1 MSISTNAMTR
11 AVKRP
16 SRPTIDSVTDS
27 VPPYTGVVPKGG
39 LTNDSRPKMSGRG
52 DAGSTIHILV
62 DGREVGTVVVAANG
76 TWNFTLPKAL
86 ADGEY
91 RLTVRASNDA
101 GLSVPSTSYG
111 IQVDTTPPSQPK
123 VETATDGKQP
133 VVSGR
138 SEAYSK
144 VTVYEGTKVLG
155 TVTTNEDGTWSFQL
169 PSGLSGGK
177 HVLTV
182 TAMDPAGNTSIASA
196 AYEVTVE
203 AVTSPAPTPVA
214 TAILDNL
221 GRDSGSSNADRVT
234 NDGTAG
240 RLLSG
245 RLSATLPAGQKVQ
258 VSTDGGKTWQDAL
271 MKSDGTWVA
280 IDPNAHAG
288 KWTVQTRV
296 VNADGMSGP
305 LKAYDVELDTTAPGA
320 PASATRSGNVIDVS
334 LAGKGMSAGDMVNV
348 MIGDHRITYTLTAAD
363 IAAGRVKVAI
373 PANIAATIDEHASY
387 GVALVDGSGNISDY
401 LVTRYVEVTA
411 GAGSHA
417 GIDFK
422 VVDFNSEKPRD
433 LGASGIPVNFGTFS
447 LSLDPTIKDQGIRQ
461 AGGSAVAGD
470 IKPKAGE
477 TGLLIATR
485 NGKFFLNDGAHAQA
499 LTIDIGFT
507 YTTSRSFAIDF
518 LDDAGTLVYRYIL
531 SKDGYRATAGEINS
545 HHILLP
551 DDLQFSSFFIS
562 MNTGGAAYYPASGAG
577 MIWIDNVGFAG
588 GSFGTIAPDVGVTF
602 NDEKPRDLGASGI
615 PVNFGTFSLSL
626 DATIKDQGIRL
637 AGGGAVAGD
646 IKPKAGETGLLIAT
660 RNAKFFLNDGEHAQG
675 LNIDIGFS
683 YTGVWTY
690 AIDFLDDAGTLVY
703 RHLLSK
709 EGNKTVA
716 GEIDSYHIL
725 LPDDL
730 QFSSF
735 FISMNTGGAAYYPAS
750 AGGMVWI
757 DNIGFSG
764 GTFAKSKWETTTEI
778 VPPADV
784 QHVADTA
791 DGAYYGAADGS
802 EFQVDH
808 VSYFSGGNSGIHGGA
823 GTDTLKLTGA
833 GQVLDLSK
841 LFNVDGHDKIS
852 SIEII
857 DITGT
862 GNNTLKLS
870 MGDVLELGHKDLF
883 HVDGHTQLMVNGNSG
898 DRVELSNMSG
908 LEAGGWTKEGTVA
921 VNGSAYVVYENT
933 ALNVELLVQSAV
945 TTQLV

>member
-1 MSISTNAMTR
+1 MSTNAMAR

-16 SRPTIDSVTDS
+16 SRPTIDTVTDS
-27 VPPYTGVVPKGG
+27 VPPYDGVVPKGG
-39 LTNDSRPKMSGRG
+39 LTNDSRPKMNGRG

-62 DGREVGTVVVAANG
+62 DGREVGTAVVAANG

-86 ADGEY
+86 TDGEY

-177 HVLTV
+177 HVLIV

-258 VSTDGGKTWQDAL
+258 VSTDGGKTWQHAL

-320 PASATRSGNVIDVS
+320 PASATRSDNVIEVS
-334 LAGKGMSAGDMVNV
+334 FAGKGAMAGDMVNV

-363 IAAGRVKVAI
+363 ITAGRVKVTI
-373 PANIAATIDEHASY
+373 PANIATTIDEHASY
-387 GVALVDGSGNISDY
+387 GVALVDRSGNISDY
-401 LVTRYVEVTA
+401 LVTKFTEKHFE
-411 GAGSHA
+411 GNENS
-417 GIDFK
+417 GISYK
-422 VVDFNSEKPRD
+422 TTDFNIESPREIVGGMPLD
-433 LGASGIPVNFGTFS
+433 FGVFTAVLAKTTSVNGQK
-447 LSLDPTIKDQGIRQ
+447 IDQGIRVK
-461 AGGSAVAGD
+461 GGSGPDANEVGLVFSLQET
-470 IKPKAGE
+470 PK
-477 TGLLIATR
+477 
-485 NGKFFLNDGAHAQA
+485 FYLNKGAHAQA
-499 LTIDIGFT
+499 VSFDLDN
-507 YTTSRSFAIDF
+507 RSGYILMARFY
-518 LDDAGTLVYRYIL
+518 DDAGNLIHKQYLYGPEQGSQI
-531 SKDGYRATAGEINS
+531 AAGLHTYQIV
-545 HHILLP
+545 LP
-551 DDLQFSSFFIS
+551 DALQFSSFTIGWYAK
-562 MNTGGAAYYPASGAG
+562 NEGALPASTATA
-577 MIWIDNVGFAG
+577 WIDNIGFAG
-588 GSFGTIAPDVGVTF
+588 GSFGVVAPAAQVEF
-602 NDEKPRDLGASGI
+602 NKEQPREIGGGT
-615 PVNFGTFSLSL
+615 PVDFGLFTAVLAKTTL
-626 DATIKDQGIRL
+626 VNGQKIDQGIRVKGGSGPDANEVGL
-637 AGGGAVAGD
+637 VFSLQETPKFYLNNGAHAGGVNFDLDNRSGYILMARFYDDTGNLIYKQYLYGPEQGNQID
-646 IKPKAGETGLLIAT
+646 TGL
-660 RNAKFFLNDGEHAQG
+660 H
-675 LNIDIGFS
+675 
-683 YTGVWTY
+683 TY
-690 AIDFLDDAGTLVY
+690 QIV
-703 RHLLSK
+703 
-709 EGNKTVA
+709 
-716 GEIDSYHIL
+716 
-725 LPDDL
+725 LPDAL

-735 FISMNTGGAAYYPAS
+735 TIGWYAKNEGALPAS
-750 AGGMVWI
+750 PATAWI

-764 GTFAKSKWETTTEI
+764 GSFATTTWETITEI

-784 QHVADTA
+784 QHVSDTA

-841 LFNVDGHDKIS
+841 LINVDGHDKIS

-870 MGDVLELGHKDLF
+870 MSDVLELGHKDLF
-883 HVDGHTQLMVNGNSG
+883 LVDGHTQLMVNGNSG
-898 DRVELSNMSG
+898 DRVDLSDMSG

-933 ALNVELLVQSAV
+933 ALNVELLVQSTV

>member
-348 MIGDHRITYTLTAAD
+348 MIGDHRIAYTLTAAD

-461 AGGSAVAGD
+461 AGGSPVAGK
-470 IKPKAGE
+470 IKPEVGE
-477 TGLLIATR
+477 TGLLIAA
-485 NGKFFLNDGAHAQA
+485 NKAKFFLNDGAHAQA
-499 LTIDIGFT
+499 LTIDIGINSSN
-507 YTTSRSFAIDF
+507 YWNYAIDF
-518 LDDAGTLVYRYIL
+518 LDETGSLVYRYFL
-531 SKDGYRATAGEINS
+531 TKDGSKVAAGEINS
-545 HHILLP
+545 YHIVMP
-551 DDLQFSSFFIS
+551 NDLEFSSFILS
-562 MNTGGAAYYPASGAG
+562 VSGGGPYVPAEGSGF
-577 MIWIDNVGFAG
+577 WIDNIGFSG
-588 GSFGTIAPDVGVTF
+588 GSFSTIAPDVDVTF
-602 NDEKPRDLGASGI
+602 NGEKPRDLGASGI
-615 PVNFGTFSLSL
+615 PINFGAFSLSL
-626 DATIKDQGIRL
+626 DPTIKDQGIRQ
-637 AGGGAVAGD
+637 AGGSPIAGK
-646 IKPKAGETGLLIAT
+646 IKPEVGETGLLISA
-660 RNAKFFLNDGEHAQG
+660 NKAKFFLNDGAHAQG
-675 LNIDIGFS
+675 LKIDIGITS
-683 YTGVWTY
+683 SIYWNY
-690 AIDFLDDAGTLVY
+690 AIDFLDDSGSLVY
-703 RHLLSK
+703 RHFLTKDGSK
-709 EGNKTVA
+709 VAA
-716 GEIDSYHIL
+716 GEINSYHIV
-725 LPDDL
+725 LPNDL
-730 QFSSF
+730 EFSSF
-735 FISMNTGGAAYYPAS
+735 IFSMSGGGPYLPAE
-750 AGGMVWI
+750 GPGFWI

-764 GTFAKSKWETTTEI
+764 GSFAKSKWETTTEI

-784 QHVADTA
+784 QHVSDIA

-841 LFNVDGHDKIS
+841 LINVDGHDKIS

-870 MGDVLELGHKDLF
+870 MSDVLELGHKDLF
-883 HVDGHTQLMVNGNSG
+883 LVDGHTQLMVNGNSG
-898 DRVELSNMSG
+898 DRVDLSDMSG

-933 ALNVELLVQSAV
+933 ALNVELLVQSTV